1 MNASILLNVSC
12 VVKIHTGAGILLFTH
27 LWSYLQV
34 LVKYVLYWFSPVNI
48 CYLLIINRIQYFS
61 LPQYWLK
68 GYLARW
74 KKTSTK
80 LLDPNNGGPGSQILF
95 FSYSKELNFRRHIK
109 ELKEALSLWFYSG
122 VTIEAPSFT
131 NHLWWRQTPACRR
144 HTNLST
150 AKFNFGHQ
158 VTRGIHIN

>member
-1 MNASILLNVSC
+1 MSC
-12 VVKIHTGAGILLFTH
+12 VSARFTQVPVSFLFTH